1 MAALETNYKPA
12 WTSPHFRRLVQI
24 ARDGT
29 LSEFAG
35 EERWQHERTLSSAFA
50 TTASPKAGHSVR
62 HKEHQAMALIPDLAL
77 ELRQTQ
83 DDPYVWSLVSEKD
96 ENPSLVTETSSSDRS
111 YIIPDACLLIYR
123 KSHVPIA
130 LDQRRETRLHY
141 TQVRSQDPSRYAAC
155 IGQRSEECFPSRRRS
170 AYIHRSS
177 PPLYT
182 NSHQSWT
189 SAARRISIHGCSAR

>member
-1 MAALETNYKPA
+1 VPPWPPRNLSSLKNRTIEIRNATRSRFGSLFLE
-12 WTSPHFRRLVQI
+12 SPCAQGESSHGDGAPFTDTLKYICPSQAPR
-24 ARDGT
+24 ARDGSAGDKLQASMDIAA
-29 LSEFAG
+29 LSKTCPA
-35 EERWQHERTLSSAFA
+35 
-50 TTASPKAGHSVR
+50 
-62 HKEHQAMALIPDLAL
+62 
-77 ELRQTQ
+77 
-83 DDPYVWSLVSEKD
+83 
-96 ENPSLVTETSSSDRS
+96 SSSDRS

-123 KSHVPIA
+123 KSHVSIA

-155 IGQRSEECFPSRRRS
+155 IGQRSEECFPSWRRS